1 MVVWRSMTGAGLI
14 QTVVMGLA
22 VTSHLL
28 HLPIVSSMMVN
39 RVMDRMVVERILV
52 DMDKSVVDRML
63 VDMLVAK
70 QVCAG
75 L

>member
-28 HLPIVSSMMVN
+28 HLPIVFS
-39 RVMDRMVVERILV
+39 
-52 DMDKSVVDRML
+52 MDKSVVDRML

>member
-1 MVVWRSMTGAGLI
+1 MTGAGVI

-28 HLPIVSSMMVN
+28 HLPIVFS
-39 RVMDRMVVERILV
+39 
-52 DMDKSVVDRML
+52 MDKSVVDRML